1 MDMASY
7 NLIESNLD
15 FVKMLL
21 HDYVDII
28 FANEEEAKAFTGVE
42 QVEALHKLSEDCPV
56 AIVKVGKDGSYIK
69 MDGEVE
75 DYVVSGSLLNNAGIK
90 LKQAFG
96 GTGFDDETRLFKDF
110 SSRMYFF
117 EKV

>member
-1 MDMASY
+1 MATIR
-7 NLIESNLD
+7 LIKQDS
-15 FVKMLL
+15 FV
-21 HDYVDII
+21 HNTI
-28 FANEEEAKAFTGVE
+28 AKF
-42 QVEALHKLSEDCPV
+42 
-56 AIVKVGKDGSYIK
+56 YK
-69 MDGEVE
+69 MDGETE
-75 DYVVSGSLLNNAGIK
+75 DYTVSGTLLNNAGIK